1 VPPSAGAVVLVE
13 WDFDGSGEYPERHR
27 IAGRAARI
35 DMTTTHVYE
44 EPGVYFATARV
55 TSHRS
60 GDPDAETCR
69 CENLASAR
77 VIVS

>member
-1 VPPSAGAVVLVE
+1 
-13 WDFDGSGEYPERHR
+13 
-27 IAGRAARI
+27 
-35 DMTTTHVYE
+35 MTTTHAYE

-55 TSHRS
+55 TSHRG
-60 GDPDAETCR
+60 GDPDAEYGR